1 MRWAVRNPPLPLIIL
16 ILIEAFLIPGVVC
29 LHASAHYIS
38 TFLWFSWHMALAL
51 IPKSKRAKAALAT
64 ATGHWDAGRKAQGGW
79 EGGWR
84 LEDGGRQVGINHE

>member
-1 MRWAVRNPPLPLIIL
+1 
-16 ILIEAFLIPGVVC
+16 
-29 LHASAHYIS
+29 
-38 TFLWFSWHMALAL
+38 MALAL

-84 LEDGGRQVGINHE
+84 LEEGGRQVGINYEYNSRLCEQEQKRCLSALRVCNYLRRSAFIVSQ